1 MEMKEELELLCKG
14 IWVLQWGTDGVHGMR
29 GISSWQM
36 LEQGVIPVHVG
47 MESAWEKDT
56 ALLGALW
63 LTGDTGGQES
73 KIIICMGSLRELGG
87 FNPKKTMPGC
97 PSAANPAALCSCW
110 EWDSKMT

>member
-1 MEMKEELELLCKG
+1 MEMKEELELLCKR
-14 IWVLQWGTDGVHGMR
+14 IWVLQWGTDGVHGVR

-73 KIIICMGSLRELGG
+73 KIIICMGRLRELGG
-87 FNPKKTMPGC
+87 LTQKKPC
-97 PSAANPAALCSCW
+97 PDAPVLQIQLLSAVAGNGIQ
-110 EWDSKMT
+110 K